1 MAGAAYER
9 SWALLRATVPSSDW
23 RWQVERD
30 KRGRFQRRIYTHLE
44 FTSQSGQRYQVWF
57 ASTAINIKAVG
68 TEGHFM
74 GIPAIIVGG
83 ICFIGE
89 TEITEELEKRSDAKT
104 ARARPMRCT
113 DCGSKI
119 LNAAGT
125 TIGDQIEDEVMMLDT
140 PAYRDEKGNWHPP
153 TGPSND
159 PVRRTP

>member
-1 MAGAAYER
+1 MRHNIRLVTAFAVVTVVVAWIALMVSYWLPDPAGKALMATA
-9 SWALLRATVPSSDW
+9 
-23 RWQVERD
+23 
-30 KRGRFQRRIYTHLE
+30 
-44 FTSQSGQRYQVWF
+44 F
-57 ASTAINIKAVG
+57 A
-68 TEGHFM
+68 M